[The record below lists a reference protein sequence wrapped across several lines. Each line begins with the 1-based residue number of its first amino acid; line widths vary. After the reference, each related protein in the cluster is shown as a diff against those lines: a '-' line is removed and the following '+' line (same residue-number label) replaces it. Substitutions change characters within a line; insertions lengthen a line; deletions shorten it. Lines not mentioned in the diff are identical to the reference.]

1 LKTHYEAL
9 LAKQKEEFS
18 SKLLK
23 SVRESEALKNT
34 IRIRDDTLINL
45 NERISELE
53 KTASTLT
60 GIQAELFEIA
70 ESKAVQK
77 KELDGYKEKLA
88 KSQGES
94 SAKEIEIKSLKTQTE
109 RLGKQVE
116 SSNSE
121 TAKWKKMYD
130 NRSVE
135 ISEALEK
142 ATLNS
147 QKAINAIREKS
158 EIQTDNAD
166 LREQIAKSTKE
177 YSELAQKRHEDATK
191 ILQLER
197 ANSQLEE
204 ASRKADETHRDKLA
218 EAVQT
223 IEKAKKF
230 HSWAWQQLKEAG
242 VAVLQSEG

>member
-1 LKTHYEAL
+1 
-9 LAKQKEEFS
+9 
-18 SKLLK
+18 
-23 SVRESEALKNT
+23 
-34 IRIRDDTLINL
+34 
-45 NERISELE
+45 
-53 KTASTLT
+53 
-60 GIQAELFEIA
+60 
-70 ESKAVQK
+70 
-77 KELDGYKEKLA
+77 
-88 KSQGES
+88 
-94 SAKEIEIKSLKTQTE
+94 
-109 RLGKQVE
+109 
-116 SSNSE
+116 
-121 TAKWKKMYD
+121 M
-130 NRSVE
+130 E

-242 VAVLQSEG
+242 VAVLQKEG